1 MQTNA
6 ITHKEYQGK
15 NQTLLAQSPYQCG
28 EWATFLQWRDSGL
41 QVKKGE
47 KGTHIIKIIKVI
59 NSKGK
64 KESKL
69 RVYVVFN
76 REQVKEA

>member
-6 ITHKEYQGK
+6 ITRKEYRGN
-15 NQTLLAQSPYQCG
+15 NQALLAQSPYQCG

-47 KGTHIIKIIKVI
+47 KGTHIIKIIEVI
-59 NSKGK
+59 N
-64 KESKL
+64 L
-69 RVYVVFN
+69 RGETEKRPRTYVIFN
-76 REQVKEA
+76 REQVKKA